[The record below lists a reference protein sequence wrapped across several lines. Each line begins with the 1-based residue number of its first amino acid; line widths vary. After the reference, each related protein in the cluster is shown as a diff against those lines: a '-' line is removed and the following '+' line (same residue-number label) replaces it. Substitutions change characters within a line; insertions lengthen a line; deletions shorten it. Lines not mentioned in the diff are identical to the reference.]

1 MQRGSHIVSSSSAFV
16 KSVIISNFLSTF
28 TIYDMAGRPTA
39 PVEIVPPNTVI
50 PLRNRYETFNL
61 VELLPQLMDT
71 DSYLQW
77 LASRG
82 LIRNTMA
89 CAACGRPC
97 SLVSHGSSID
107 GRRWRCR
114 PVTKGEFQ
122 SWQCEFFERTK
133 APLGWTALIVD
144 VCEETTIGNTL
155 SNSFN
160 MSYCVTISR
169 IINIPRNQPI
179 CNQYK

>member
-1 MQRGSHIVSSSSAFV
+1 
-16 KSVIISNFLSTF
+16 
-28 TIYDMAGRPTA
+28 MAGRPTA

-50 PLRNRYETFNL
+50 PLRNRDETLNL
-61 VELLPQLMDT
+61 VELLRQLMDT
-71 DSYLQW
+71 DSCLQW

-114 PVTKGEFQ
+114 PVTKGEFHRD
-122 SWQCEFFERTK
+122 S
-133 APLGWTALIVD
+133 ASS
-144 VCEETTIGNTL
+144 L
-155 SNSFN
+155 SGQKL
-160 MSYCVTISR
+160 
-169 IINIPRNQPI
+169 P
-179 CNQYK
+179 